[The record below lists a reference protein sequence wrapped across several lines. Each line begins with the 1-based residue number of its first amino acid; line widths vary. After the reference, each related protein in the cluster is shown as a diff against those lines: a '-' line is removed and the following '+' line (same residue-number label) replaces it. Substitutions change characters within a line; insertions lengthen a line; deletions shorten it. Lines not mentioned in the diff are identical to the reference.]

1 MSRVPGNG
9 GAPTIPDVARRAGVS
24 TATAARALGGYG
36 AVSESAR
43 EAVLAAAEELGYR
56 RNELARAM
64 ITGRTNTIGLV
75 IADIENPF
83 FARAARGVSDAARS
97 AGYEVVLTNTD
108 EDPDVERSSVRV
120 LLSKGVDGII
130 VAPTSSK
137 ADHLE
142 AAQQAG
148 RPVVLLDRRIEG
160 FAVDTVLVDSIAA
173 SRDVVGRLVAAG
185 HQRIAMVTGGLS
197 SAERTKG
204 RLGVSTGQ
212 DRVDGFLTAL
222 ADAGI
227 AAPQAYLRT
236 GAHSPELA
244 CALMAELIALP
255 DRPTAVFASNSR
267 VALGVL
273 KAIRGA
279 GLEVPQEMS
288 IVGFDDADWTSV
300 VNPPISVVAQPT
312 YELGRRAAEV
322 LIARLSADGSAPQ
335 VHVMST
341 DFLARG
347 SVAAPGDAVRASSVD
362 LAAPRS

>member
-1 MSRVPGNG
+1 MSRAPGNG

-83 FARAARGVSDAARS
+83 FARAARGVSDAARA

-130 VAPTSSK
+130 VAPTSAK

-148 RPVVLLDRRIEG
+148 RPVALLDRRIEG
-160 FAVDTVLVDSIAA
+160 FDVDTVLVDSVAA
-173 SRDVVGRLVAAG
+173 ARDVVERLVGVG
-185 HQRIAMVTGGLS
+185 HRRIAMVTGGLS

-204 RLGVSTGQ
+204 KLSVSTGQ
-212 DRVDGFLTAL
+212 DRVDGFLAAL
-222 ADAGI
+222 GEAGV
-227 AAPQAYLRT
+227 AEPQTYLRT
-236 GAHSPELA
+236 GAHSPDLA
-244 CALMAELIALP
+244 RALMEELIALP
-255 DRPTAVFASNSR
+255 EPPTAVFASNSR

-279 GLEVPQEMS
+279 GLDVPRDIS

-322 LIARLSADGSAPQ
+322 LIARLSGDESAPQ
-335 VHVMST
+335 VYVMST

-347 SVAAPGDAVRASSVD
+347 SVAAPGDGVRPARVD
-362 LAAPRS
+362 S